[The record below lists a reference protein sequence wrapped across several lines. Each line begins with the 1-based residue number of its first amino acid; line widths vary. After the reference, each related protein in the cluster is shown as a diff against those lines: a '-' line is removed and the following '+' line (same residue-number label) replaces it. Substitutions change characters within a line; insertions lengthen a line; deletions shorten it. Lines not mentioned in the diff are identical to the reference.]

1 MAPRRAAV
9 YGGLAALIVAGLV
22 LHFVVLPAQVAEVPP
37 AEQRPRGRWH
47 AVGPAAT
54 EAAGDPD
61 LARVLSLPY
70 ARGGAPATG
79 SAGVTVHD
87 PERTSPGYN
96 LYTSGH
102 APEAVLTDLHG
113 RGVQRWRCRFE
124 RAFPERAEE
133 VAGDD
138 ASLYFRRARL
148 LPDGDLL
155 ALFQGLGLVR
165 LDRRSEVVWA
175 RALPV
180 FNDLHRTGDG
190 RILTLVK
197 EPRLFPE
204 LHRDGPVLE
213 DSVVVLDA
221 DGRELRRLSLLA
233 AMRRSRFRG
242 LLEPLG
248 PTADLLH
255 SNSVELLE
263 EARLKGKLP
272 GGPLRTGHL
281 LVSLREVDTVAVV
294 DPESGR
300 AVWAQRGPWKRQHEP
315 VPLENGHLLVFDNR
329 GGPEGHSRVVEVDP
343 VTGEVVWSFPG
354 DPSAELSSVELVSAE
369 AGTVAALPGGNLLI
383 TESERGRAIEIT
395 RGGEVVW
402 EFRSPHRAGPGD
414 RLVATLF
421 EVERLPPERIETWLP
436 R

>member
-1 MAPRRAAV
+1 MCPRRVAV
-9 YGGLAALIVAGLV
+9 YGGLALLVATGLI
-22 LHFVVLPAQVAEVPP
+22 LHFVVLPAQVVEVSPG
-37 AEQRPRGRWH
+37 ERRPRGRWH
-47 AVGPAAT
+47 PVAPPETGAT
-54 EAAGDPD
+54 GDED

-70 ARGGAPATG
+70 ARGGAPVSG
-79 SAGVTVHD
+79 RAGVTVHV

-102 APEAVLTDLHG
+102 APEAVLTDLEG
-113 RGVQRWRCRFE
+113 RVVHRWRCRFE
-124 RAFPERAEE
+124 RAFPDRTADDIH
-133 VAGDD
+133 DD
-138 ASLYFRRARL
+138 APLYFRRARL
-148 LPDGDLL
+148 LPDGGLL
-155 ALFQGLGLVR
+155 ALFQGLGLIR
-165 LDRRSEVVWA
+165 LDRRSELLWA
-175 RALPV
+175 RPLPV
-180 FNDLHRTGDG
+180 FNDLRLTADR
-190 RILTLVK
+190 RILTLIK
-197 EPRLFPE
+197 EPREIPE

-233 AMRRSRFRG
+233 AMRRSRFRA

-248 PTADLLH
+248 PTADILH
-255 SNSVELLE
+255 SNTVRRLE
-263 EARLKGKLP
+263 DDQV
-272 GGPLRTGHL
+272 GPLRGGHL
-281 LVSLREVDTVAVV
+281 LVSLREIDTVAVV

-315 VPLENGHLLVFDNR
+315 VPLANGHLLVFDNR

-343 VTGEVVWSFPG
+343 GTGEVVWSFPG
-354 DPSAELSSVELVSAE
+354 EPSAEPASVELVSAE

-402 EFRSPHRAGPGD
+402 EFQSPHRAGPGG

-421 EVERLPPERIETWLP
+421 ELVRLPPERVEPWLP